1 MLAFLNRRKETPM
14 ATTTATT
21 ASTMTAADHFRAGE
35 QLLAEAAEPG
45 LYSDF
50 CIAHATRAQAHFAAA
65 RLLLDAHK
73 PSDATRDT
81 GLWDLA
87 YERHYERRT
96 A

>member
-14 ATTTATT
+14 ATAANVTVNA
-21 ASTMTAADHFRAGE
+21 TMTAADHFRAGE
-35 QLLAEAAEPG
+35 QLLAESAEAG

-73 PSDATRDT
+73 PSDAARDT
-81 GLWDLA
+81 GLWDLTCN
-87 YERHYERRT
+87 RHT

>member
-1 MLAFLNRRKETPM
+1 MLAFLNRRKETSM
-14 ATTTATT
+14 ATTSSTAAT
-21 ASTMTAADHFRAGE
+21 AATMTAADHFRAGE

-50 CIAHATRAQAHFAAA
+50 STAHAARAQAHFAAA

-73 PSDATRDT
+73 PSDAARDT
-81 GLWDLA
+81 GLWRLTC
-87 YERHYERRT
+87 ERHT